1 MLAAA
6 RVKERNRAGM
16 VFNADR
22 DREKTEAIGH
32 WVIATFN
39 FSF

>member
-6 RVKERNRAGM
+6 RVKERNRAGIVSM
-16 VFNADR
+16 RIAI
-22 DREKTEAIGH
+22 EKTEVIGH
-32 WVIATFN
+32 RMIATFN